1 MKCSPPQCIAST
13 PPHDMTT
20 DQNQDILWLSF
31 ISSWRKCAQT
41 HQTHVVTYCTVH
53 VMYRLCK
60 LHKEYSSSMNVSWA
74 FSQHSLHCFCN
85 TAKAYVL
92 FCFVETWR
100 TGMSFRVNSHFSLFH
115 DWIHF
120 ILRYKIHQQLFYWL
134 QTQKTEIHTR
144 CIITSCDITI
154 FLTWDIGGR
163 FDFDAS
169 LHFPD
174 STVNVLRPGEM
185 VLQTAK

>member
-120 ILRYKIHQQLFYWL
+120 ILRYKIHQQLFLLAADPKNWNIYKVYHHQLRYNHLSNVGYRRKIWFWRL
-134 QTQKTEIHTR
+134 PSFSWQYCKCAETR
-144 CIITSCDITI
+144 RDGFTNC
-154 FLTWDIGGR
+154 
-163 FDFDAS
+163 
-169 LHFPD
+169 
-174 STVNVLRPGEM
+174 
-185 VLQTAK
+185 